1 MTFLIIC
8 KDKKNLLQKRLN
20 NRSSH
25 LKYLKSLGDKIIL
38 AGPMIDKEGN
48 PCGSIL
54 ILDFNDIKKVNTF
67 IQNDPYSRVNLFKSV
82 KIINFKKVL

>member
-8 KDKKNLLQKRLN
+8 KDKENLLQKRLN

-25 LKYLKSLGDKIIL
+25 LKYLKSLGDKLIL
-38 AGPMIDKEGN
+38 AGPIIDKGGN

-54 ILDFNDIKKVNTF
+54 ILDFKDIKKVNTF